1 MIVVV
6 THFLPELHVCTYMC
20 TMYLYMYMYTNLHAL
35 VHTKELETKKNW
47 LASTRLFLYS
57 QIIATTVQG
66 RSMHATPVNLTA
78 RKN

>member
-47 LASTRLFLYS
+47 LASTRLLQDYFC
-57 QIIATTVQG
+57 
-66 RSMHATPVNLTA
+66 TPKLLPLQYRA
-78 RKN
+78 EACMQRQ